1 VDTRE
6 LTRRAAE
13 LSLQGLELDEAC
25 LAFDGLLRRA
35 VPYLVA
41 AWSTQDPATGLF
53 TSCTVS
59 GMPKDLEREA
69 AIFRYE
75 YRDDE
80 PSTFGRLI
88 AEDRTVAILSEVT
101 SGRLDR
107 AARYREL
114 LRGFGCTDELRTV
127 LWVDGQPW
135 GSAILYRAE
144 GRFTAADAAQVA
156 ALAPHAARGL
166 RLVML
171 RAAATRPEA
180 VTDPPG
186 ILQVAPGGRVTALTA
201 PADRWLTFGGDA
213 LVTAAN
219 AVAAAVRGN
228 PDWQGASSRLA
239 LPGGSLLSL
248 HAARTT
254 EDDAEVAVI
263 VDAARPAQVAAML
276 VDAYGLTARQRE
288 VLGGLLL
295 GRTPARLAREL
306 GVSEHTINDHRKAIY
321 QRLGVSSRSELAA
334 RLQAEQYDPRTHAGQ
349 HPSPYG
355 GYLADHHLADHHLA
369 DHHLADH
376 HPPPTTTS

>member
-1 VDTRE
+1 MDTRD
-6 LTRRAAE
+6 LVRRGAE
-13 LSLQGLELDEAC
+13 LALADLELDELC

-35 VPYLVA
+35 VPYAVA
-41 AWSTQDPATGLF
+41 AWSTHDPATGLF
-53 TSCTVS
+53 TSCTVA

-88 AEDRTVAILSEVT
+88 AEERTVAVLSEVT
-101 SGRLDR
+101 DGQLER

-135 GSAILYRAE
+135 GSAILYRSE
-144 GRFTAADAAQVA
+144 GAFTSADAAQVA
-156 ALAPHAARGL
+156 ALAPHAARAL
-166 RLVML
+166 RLALL

-180 VTDPPG
+180 VADPPG
-186 ILQVAPGGRVTALTA
+186 ILQVSPGGGVTASTA
-201 PADRWLTFGGDA
+201 PAHRWLELGGDA
-213 LVTAAN
+213 LITAAN
-219 AVAAAVRGN
+219 AVAAAVRGH

-239 LPGGSLLSL
+239 LPGGALLCL

-254 EDDAEVAVI
+254 EDDAGVAVI

-276 VDAYGLTARQRE
+276 VDAYGLTPRQRE
-288 VLGGLLL
+288 VLAGLLL
-295 GRTPARLAREL
+295 GRTPARLARDL
-306 GVSEHTINDHRKAIY
+306 GVSEHTVNDHRKAIY
-321 QRLGVSSRSELAA
+321 QRLGVSSRAELAA
-334 RLQAEQYDPRTHAGQ
+334 LLQAEQYDPRTHAGQ

-355 GYLADHHLADHHLA
+355 GYLGDTRSPSSLA
-369 DHHLADH
+369 
-376 HPPPTTTS
+376 PSNP

>member
-1 VDTRE
+1 MDTRD
-6 LTRRAAE
+6 LVRRGAE
-13 LSLQGLELDEAC
+13 LCLAELELAELC
-25 LAFDGLLRRA
+25 LAFDGLLRAA
-35 VPYLVA
+35 VPHDVA
-41 AWSTQDPATGLF
+41 AWSTHDPSTGLF

-59 GMPKDLEREA
+59 GLPKDLEREA

-80 PSTFGRLI
+80 PSTFGQLI
-88 AEDRTVAILSEVT
+88 ADERTVAVLSEVT
-101 SGRLDR
+101 DGRLDR

-114 LRGFGCTDELRTV
+114 LRGIGCADELRAV

-144 GRFTAADAAQVA
+144 GTFTAADAAQVA

-166 RLVML
+166 RLAML

-180 VTDPPG
+180 VADPPG
-186 ILQVAPGGRVTALTA
+186 ILQVAPGGDVQAMTA
-201 PADRWLTFGGDA
+201 PARRWLELGGDA

-219 AVAAAVRGN
+219 AVAAAVRGH
-228 PDWQGASSRLA
+228 PDWEGASSRLA

-276 VDAYGLTARQRE
+276 VDAYGLTRRQRE
-288 VLGGLLL
+288 VLAGLLL

-306 GVSEHTINDHRKAIY
+306 GVSEHTVNDHRKAIY
-321 QRLGVSSRSELAA
+321 QRLGVGSRAELAA
-334 RLQAEQYDPRTHAGQ
+334 LLQTEQYDPRTHAGQ

-355 GYLADHHLADHHLA
+355 GYLADARSPSA
-369 DHHLADH
+369 PA
-376 HPPPTTTS
+376 PSSA